1 MYSTNPYAIY
11 AAFLFKKILANLKKM
26 QERDKSKKSSVK
38 TCVKNVASFDWTRLD
53 CTQAVETITT
63 GRVVRDVFSN
73 TCNNMTVS
81 VLLYNVCWRG
91 GGGDGVT
98 EEAGYNAGYLSCL
111 TRRYILFG
119 CHFRVKK
126 YQNTLIL
133 SLWSSIS
140 DLIFLQYVHCTGAR
154 FSKNLMTNL

>member
-81 VLLYNVCWRG
+81 VLLYNVCWGRA
-91 GGGDGVT
+91 GVT
-98 EEAGYNAGYLSCL
+98 DSGLASYGALGHLSPPRHP
-111 TRRYILFG
+111 T
-119 CHFRVKK
+119 
-126 YQNTLIL
+126 
-133 SLWSSIS
+133 IS
-140 DLIFLQYVHCTGAR
+140 F
-154 FSKNLMTNL
+154 